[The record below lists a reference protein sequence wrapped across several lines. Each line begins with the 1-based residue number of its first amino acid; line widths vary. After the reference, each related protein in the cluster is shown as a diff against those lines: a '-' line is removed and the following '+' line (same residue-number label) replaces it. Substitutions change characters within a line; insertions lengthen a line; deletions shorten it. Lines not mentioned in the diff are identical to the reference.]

1 MAHFRRSFYDGSQGL
16 NDAAGNPNES
26 DVSELVNQGVGLI
39 SYTGHGSSTSL
50 GSSGFSNSQIDQLQ
64 NDGMLPFIWSV
75 ACVNGEFDNGTCF
88 GESWLR
94 ANRNGQGT
102 GAVAAFMSTINQSWN
117 PPMAAQDEMVDLLT
131 ENIQTSDTRTFG
143 GLSLNGCLKMNDEYG
158 TAGDEMTATWH
169 IFGDPSMM
177 VHKV

>member
-1 MAHFRRSFYDGSQGL
+1 MK
-16 NDAAGNPNES
+16 
-26 DVSELVNQGVGLI
+26 
-39 SYTGHGSSTSL
+39 SSL
-50 GSSGFSNSQIDQLQ
+50 GFSNNQIDQLQ

-177 VHKV
+177 VRTSVPLAMNVIVI